1 MIVLDQPISVNYN
14 NEILTITKIDPI
26 IIDHHSRRLVLA
38 RLIPCPKPVPLWWGD
53 DYDKIGDYTQQDI
66 DLKISSLISN
76 NPEAFI
82 RSLF

>member
-1 MIVLDQPISVNYN
+1 MIILDKPVSVNFN
-14 NEILTITKIDPI
+14 DTILTITEIDPI

-38 RLIPCPKPVPLWWGD
+38 KLLPCPKPFPLWVGS
-53 DYDKIGDYTQQDI
+53 DYDNIGDYTQQDI
-66 DLKISSLISN
+66 HIRIASLIAD